1 MEKII
6 CLSVVKPQGIKG
18 ELKAKILADGFNSIK
33 NVKKLY
39 DVSGKEYS
47 VLKIRDAFGGF
58 AFVTLS
64 EVVTRNDAELFRGV
78 DFFVEK
84 SQINKASDEYFIADI
99 IGLEVIVDGVFE
111 GRVTDVI
118 SANVDM
124 IEVTNGCKKWYF
136 PHLKSLNVVFDFN
149 SGKLLVEKDKLDGV
163 RFNED

>member
-47 VLKIRDAFGGF
+47 VSKIRDAFGGF

-64 EVVTRNDAELFRGV
+64 GVVTRNDAELFRGV

-111 GRVTDVI
+111 GGSG
-118 SANVDM
+118 SAGPKQPDRSHWQLSGDRSG
-124 IEVTNGCKKWYF
+124 NGAAGGHG
-136 PHLKSLNVVFDFN
+136 HLPVPQPYY
-149 SGKLLVEKDKLDGV
+149 
-163 RFNED
+163 